1 MTGSSTSAAPS
12 PESPGATT
20 GLVVLAALITFV
32 SSGLVHKYAGTAGVV
47 VHLAVVTAVL
57 FAARRVGGWISGF
70 CEKHFKVLAG
80 LACVVL
86 AVGFVVTHPMED
98 SRGPGKSSD
107 RDEGLNLAVTR
118 LLHGETPYY
127 PPNPVAGPLS
137 VLPGSITLAV
147 PFVVAGDSAWQ
158 NLFWLPV
165 FLVVAWRYLGDKT
178 AALLLLAIPLG
189 LSPSMLYEFVSGGD
203 LITNAIFVSVFFVF
217 AIHAWTTASSA
228 PWLRILAC
236 VLLGIALASRAN
248 FVLLIPPFAALV
260 WRESGFRAAL
270 VASAI
275 TGCVVLA
282 ITVPFYLND
291 PAGFTPFLSKQKLAV
306 ADSKLPAASTLLVG
320 VTALASL
327 AATAYLLLR
336 RGGETSTR
344 FFRCCT
350 LITLT
355 PMVCVVVI
363 ATVLNGQPDFTF
375 MRDRF
380 GIMYLFFAF
389 LGWGACFSTRKAEAA
404 PVLPSRL

>member
-1 MTGSSTSAAPS
+1 MNGKSTTT
-12 PESPGATT
+12 GATT
-20 GLVVLAALITFV
+20 GLLVLAALISFA
-32 SSGLVHKYAGTAGVV
+32 SSGLIHKYAGTAGVLA
-47 VHLAVVTAVL
+47 HLAVVTGVL
-57 FAARRVGGWISGF
+57 FAVRRASGWISGF
-70 CEKHFKVLAG
+70 CERHFKVLAG

-86 AVGFVVTHPMED
+86 AAGFVVTHPMED

-165 FLVVAWRYLGDKT
+165 FLVVAWRFLGDKT
-178 AALLLLAIPLG
+178 AAVLLLAVPMA
-189 LSPSMLYEFVSGGD
+189 LSPSVLYEFVSGGD
-203 LITNAIFVSVFFVF
+203 LITNAIFVSAFFVL
-217 AIHAWTTASSA
+217 AIRTWTTAASA
-228 PWLRILAC
+228 PWMRVGAC
-236 VLLGIALASRAN
+236 VMLGIALASRAN

-260 WRESGFRAAL
+260 WRESGFRQALAASL
-270 VASAI
+270 V

-282 ITVPFYLND
+282 ITMPFYLND

-306 ADSKLPAASTLLVG
+306 ADSKLPSASTLLVG
-320 VTALASL
+320 ATALASL

-336 RGGETSTR
+336 RGGESSSR

-350 LITLT
+350 LVTLT

-389 LGWGACFSTRKAEAA
+389 LGWGACLSAGKTTEAA
-404 PVLPSRL
+404 SRSQQQP